1 MACAPSQTTPKTAPT
16 PSASAAPSP
25 AAPASSQPTPPSL
38 DPNAS
43 DPSKLL
49 NDDYDSET
57 EGLHDRPAQ
66 PGNSGLVVTVNES
79 GPNEPWVVRIVNQ
92 GEVSADIIADTRL
105 LWFEVKVPGQKKP
118 GFCKLP
124 EPVSPSEIEPRLR
137 VQLDPGEGVVDVFD
151 PRLYCFSEG
160 DQKLLI
166 PGATITPHFGWAKTP
181 PKKQW
186 KRGKLVEEP
195 SLQKAPFVAQHEA
208 QKPIAKEPTAE
219 VSPATAPNLS
229 KKPTKQLK
237 SAKRDVKSE
246 KLLAA
251 EALAARSDKELI
263 GNVFTLQSEYSVWS
277 RRSDPSKPEGAA
289 PEEPT
294 LRLKL
299 VQGSDAR
306 AEHNATVQI
315 TLENQSSTPTY
326 VYFRREMLSFEVTG
340 PRGVT
345 LCAAAPDER
354 SPEKRAFAKLGG
366 HGKRTYASRLAELCP
381 LGTFANPGL
390 YLVNARFDATQHGED
405 QGLNAFVGAVLSD
418 FPATVRIRVGD
429 APLLHK
435 RMMPLGSHKDKATEE
450 PHTDHSPALPGSP
463 PVVTEIHGSGSTT
476 TMTTVPSGV
485 ATTPAPTTP
494 SAPATSEPLAPAP
507 TPGSK

>member
-1 MACAPSQTTPKTAPT
+1 MPRVRAVLSAVTWFAFLVPTACTPSQATPKTAPT
-16 PSASAAPSP
+16 PSASAAPP
-25 AAPASSQPTPPSL
+25 PPAPASSQPTPPAL
-38 DPNAS
+38 DPHAS

-49 NDDYDSET
+49 ADDYDSEA
-57 EGLHDRPAQ
+57 EALHDRPAQ

-92 GEVSADIIADTRL
+92 GEVSADVIADTRL
-105 LWFEVKVPGQKKP
+105 LWFEVKVPGKKKP
-118 GFCKLP
+118 AFCKLP
-124 EPVSPSEIEPRLR
+124 EPVSPTEIEPRLR
-137 VQLDPGEGVVDVFD
+137 VQLEPGEGVVDVFD

-160 DQKLLI
+160 DQKLLV
-166 PGATITPHFGWAKTP
+166 PGATITPHFGWSKTP

-208 QKPIAKEPTAE
+208 LKPTAKEPTAE
-219 VSPATAPNLS
+219 DAKAAAPTPKPAKNVKVA
-229 KKPTKQLK
+229 KKD
-237 SAKRDVKSE
+237 AKNE
-246 KLLAA
+246 KLVLA

-263 GNVFTLQSEYSVWS
+263 GNVFTLESAYAAWS
-277 RRSDPSKPEGAA
+277 RRTDPIKPEGSAAEGSA
-289 PEEPT
+289 PEEPA

-306 AEHNATVQI
+306 AEHNATIQI

-326 VYFRREMLSFEVTG
+326 VYFRREMVSFEVTG

-345 LCAAAPDER
+345 LCAAAPDDR

-390 YLVNARFDATQHGED
+390 YLVNARFDATQNGDE
-405 QGLNAFVGAVLSD
+405 QGLTAFVGPVLSD
-418 FPATVRIRVGD
+418 FPATVRIRIGD

-435 RMMPLGSHKDKATEE
+435 RMMPLGSHKDTKTEE
-450 PHTDHSPALPGSP
+450 THAEHS
-463 PVVTEIHGSGSTT
+463 STT
-476 TMTTVPSGV
+476 PGTSP
-485 ATTPAPTTP
+485 TPTATP
-494 SAPATSEPLAPAP
+494 S
-507 TPGSK
+507 SK